1 MILKEGETLQ
11 PLGNGISVIVSKEH
25 SFNTDTI
32 LLANFALPIKNKN
45 VIELGCGCGA
55 ISLILL
61 RNNQQFNITA
71 VEIQQNA
78 CEMFNRS
85 IEYNNLQD
93 KIKLINSDMNDLKD
107 KVKFN
112 SFDFVICNPP
122 YKPKGTGILNN
133 NASKITARH
142 ETECSLEDVIK
153 VSKKLLKFSGKLF
166 LCQRPERLCDVLNS
180 MRREN
185 IEPKRLRFVQQ
196 RVEKAPKLFLI
207 EGRLGGKHGGLN
219 VLPNLII
226 EDENGQ
232 FSDEMKKIYGSYYT
246 DNKKR

>member
-32 LLANFALPIKNKN
+32 LLANFVLPIKNKN

-78 CEMFNRS
+78 YKMFNRS
-85 IEYNNLQD
+85 IEYNNLQN

-112 SFDFVICNPP
+112 SFDFVICN
-122 YKPKGTGILNN
+122 
-133 NASKITARH
+133 
-142 ETECSLEDVIK
+142 
-153 VSKKLLKFSGKLF
+153 
-166 LCQRPERLCDVLNS
+166 
-180 MRREN
+180 N
-185 IEPKRLRFVQQ
+185 IVTK
-196 RVEKAPKLFLI
+196 
-207 EGRLGGKHGGLN
+207 
-219 VLPNLII
+219 
-226 EDENGQ
+226 
-232 FSDEMKKIYGSYYT
+232 
-246 DNKKR
+246 KKRVS